1 MSDAP
6 GLQKKLRHVL
16 TGRGY
21 NPSCPDCRREVDAMT
36 PRDAL
41 NLLVA
46 ATATLEERVNRTNVA
61 RVHQACTIWLR
72 VNRRRTNAR

>member
-1 MSDAP
+1 ME
-6 GLQKKLRHVL
+6 HVL

-46 ATATLEERVNRTNVA
+46 AAAGLEARVNRTNVA
-61 RVHQACTIWLR
+61 RLHQACTIWLR
-72 VNRRRTNAR
+72 VNRRRQKK